1 MSIPKIQLP
10 RKATYTRL
18 EENIQFFEL
27 FQKIEKKFE
36 NCFLLESMEKES
48 YDSRYSILGFDPEH
62 IVYGKEKSLFIDD
75 KEYHCDNPYYALRDV
90 IPTDVLSVNYAG
102 GLVGFICYEG
112 MNYFEPSLKLET
124 HKEFNTFHFGV
135 YLDGIILDKMTGEV
149 FYFYYEK
156 NRIDQINEII
166 RQENISEKSYKTKIE
181 FTGYTFSEEEHKQKV
196 AEVLE
201 EVKAGNT
208 FQCQIGLKAE
218 YRITGDTLPI
228 YMELRQVNPSPH
240 MYYVKF
246 GDKKII
252 GASPELLFRLRNGEM
267 ETFPLAGSIKRGLSA
282 DEDIKLART
291 LLNDPKEIAEHNMLV
306 DLHRNDLGRVA
317 KFGTVKV
324 RKLMEIKKYSHIQHI
339 SSEVIGI
346 IKKGEDMFS
355 GLASSF
361 PAGTLSGAP
370 KIESMKII
378 QRVENNPRGPYGGAL
393 GHFGF
398 NGNCTFAIPIRT
410 LFVSG
415 EYAYTQASG
424 GIVYDSLPAN
434 EYQEIKNKLGA
445 QEKVLNSF
453 ISRKVL

>member
-1 MSIPKIQLP
+1 
-10 RKATYTRL
+10 
-18 EENIQFFEL
+18 
-27 FQKIEKKFE
+27 
-36 NCFLLESMEKES
+36 
-48 YDSRYSILGFDPEH
+48 
-62 IVYGKEKSLFIDD
+62 
-75 KEYHCDNPYYALRDV
+75 
-90 IPTDVLSVNYAG
+90 
-102 GLVGFICYEG
+102 
-112 MNYFEPSLKLET
+112 
-124 HKEFNTFHFGV
+124 
-135 YLDGIILDKMTGEV
+135 
-149 FYFYYEK
+149 
-156 NRIDQINEII
+156 
-166 RQENISEKSYKTKIE
+166 
-181 FTGYTFSEEEHKQKV
+181 
-196 AEVLE
+196 
-201 EVKAGNT
+201 
-208 FQCQIGLKAE
+208 
-218 YRITGDTLPI
+218 
-228 YMELRQVNPSPH
+228 MELRHVNPSPH

-282 DEDIKLART
+282 EEDIKLART

-378 QRVENNPRGPYGGAL
+378 QRVEKNPRGPYGGAL

>member
-1 MSIPKIQLP
+1 MNIPKIQLP

-18 EENIQFFEL
+18 EEDIPFFEL
-27 FQKIEKKFE
+27 FQKIERKFE
-36 NCFLLESMEKES
+36 NCFLLESLEKES
-48 YDSRYSILGFDPEH
+48 YDSRYSILGFDPQH
-62 IVYGKEKSLFIDD
+62 IVYADGNSLYVDNV
-75 KEYHCDNPYYALRDV
+75 EYPCDNPYYALREL

-112 MNYFEPSLKLET
+112 MNYFEPSLNLKP
-124 HKEFNTFHFGV
+124 HKDFHAFHFGI
-135 YLDGIILDKMTGEV
+135 YLDGIILDKMTGET
-149 FYFYYEK
+149 FYFYYEN
-156 NRIDQINEII
+156 NRIERIMEII
-166 RQENISEKSYKTKIE
+166 QEENISEKSYKTNIE
-181 FTGYTFSEEEHKQKV
+181 FLGYTMSEAEHKGKV
-196 AEVLE
+196 LEVLE

-208 FQCQIGLKAE
+208 FQCQLGLKAE
-218 YRITGDTLPI
+218 YKITGDTFPI
-228 YMELRQVNPSPH
+228 YQELRNVNPSPH
-240 MYYVKF
+240 MYYLKF
-246 GDKKII
+246 GEKKII

-267 ETFPLAGSIKRGLSA
+267 ETFPLAGSIKRGLTP

-317 KFGTVKV
+317 KYGTVKV

-339 SSEVIGI
+339 SSEIIGI
-346 IKKGEDMFS
+346 IKRGEDMFS

-415 EYAYTQASG
+415 DYGYTQASG
-424 GIVYDSLPAN
+424 GIVFDSVPQS

-453 ISRKVL
+453 ISRKIL